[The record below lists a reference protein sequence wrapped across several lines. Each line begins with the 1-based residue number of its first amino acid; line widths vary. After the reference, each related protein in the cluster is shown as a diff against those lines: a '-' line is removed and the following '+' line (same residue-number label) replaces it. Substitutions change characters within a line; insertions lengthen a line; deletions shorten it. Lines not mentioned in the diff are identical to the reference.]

1 MLEAFALLAL
11 LNVTDPPGDAG
22 STLSAPTAAVFRQR
36 GAFDIRQVVVADLPT
51 LTLSVTLESL
61 SRGFPEALLE
71 FYLQDLGVPGTTAL
85 LPGSGSSLPTGA
97 SWRYAVR
104 VVGERAEV
112 FEGGGGAPIDVT
124 KASGARLNVT
134 GNTLTVVTNLPVPER
149 FSLYGMSG
157 SFDPFSATGWR
168 EPRQTPSPWG
178 FSGAATPVL
187 DVVSDDPAGQDRALT
202 PGTQGVLPEIR
213 ASFSRP
219 GWLLVAGAGA
229 LLAMLGFV
237 ARLVWGRVRDE
248 PAPSPYLPPLT
259 EREVRRRA
267 RLLQGLSRG
276 KGRLEPVTLV
286 PPEKTET
293 EALEPVLS

>member
-11 LNVTDPPGDAG
+11 LSVTDPPGDAG
-22 STLSAPTAAVFRQR
+22 VNLSAPTAAVFRQR
-36 GAFDIRQVVVADLPT
+36 GAFDVRTVTVADLPT
-51 LTLSVTLESL
+51 LTLSVTVESL

-71 FYLQDLGVPGTTAL
+71 FYLQDPEVPGTAAL
-85 LPGSGSSLPTGA
+85 LAGSSLSLPTGA

-104 VVGERAEV
+104 VIGERVQLFSGESGV
-112 FEGGGGAPIDVT
+112 PVDVT
-124 KASGARLNVT
+124 EASGARLNVS
-134 GNTLTVVTNLPVPER
+134 GNTLTLTTDLPLPER

-157 SFDPFSATGWR
+157 SYDPFSTTGWR
-168 EPRQTPSPWG
+168 EPRETPSPWG

-202 PGTQGVLPEIR
+202 QGVLPEIR

-219 GWLLVAGAGA
+219 GWLLVAVAGA
-229 LLAMLGFV
+229 FLAALGFV
-237 ARLVWGRVRDE
+237 ARLVWGRDRDE

-267 RLLQGLSRG
+267 RLLKGLGQG
-276 KGRLEPVTLV
+276 KGRLEPVVV
-286 PPEKTET
+286 PPAGTET
-293 EALEPVLS
+293 EVLEPVLS

>member
-11 LNVTDPPGDAG
+11 LSVTDPPGDAG

-36 GAFDIRQVVVADLPT
+36 GAFDVRSVTVADAPT
-51 LTLSVTLESL
+51 LTLAVTLESL

-71 FYLQDLGVPGTTAL
+71 FYLQDPDVPGTAAL
-85 LPGSGSSLPTGA
+85 LAGSSLSLPTGA

-104 VVGERAEV
+104 VVGERVEV
-112 FEGGGGAPIDVT
+112 YEGGGGAPVDVT
-124 KASGARLNVT
+124 EASGARLNVS
-134 GNTLTVVTNLPVPER
+134 GNTLTVVTNLPLPER

-157 SFDPFSATGWR
+157 SYDPFSETGWR
-168 EPRQTPSPWG
+168 EPRETPSPWG

-202 PGTQGVLPEIR
+202 QGVLPEIR

-229 LLAMLGFV
+229 LLAALGFIT
-237 ARLVWGRVRDE
+237 RLVWGRDRDE

-267 RLLQGLSRG
+267 RLLKGLGQGR
-276 KGRLEPVTLV
+276 GRLEPVTLV
-286 PPEKTET
+286 TEKTET
-293 EALEPVLS
+293 EALEPVLN